1 MSVFRKLF
9 WSGSIL
15 TLCAG
20 SAFAGVHVSSP
31 GNGATVSSPF
41 TLSAWAADCSSQP
54 IAAIGYSFDN
64 STSNRRFHAASIDG
78 PVSAPVGWHTL
89 HVKAWGIKGAA
100 CVTDVSI
107 EVQQNTLMTGLAIPI
122 WATSVSSIQALDNW
136 AGASDTEASGSSDGT
151 TSIVSL
157 PSLFRQYPAVQCQF
171 PELWR
176 RALLYQLRRRH
187 HLHQFRLRRLGLPRQ
202 LLIQIAN
209 LEFDLN
215 QVMDNGQTVIFGVQC
230 DGWTNTWDYTANTG
244 TPTNYVDV
252 WAHSPQPCNPRTWS
266 INTWHNV
273 QIAYSRDSNGVVTY
287 KTVSL
292 DGVTGTINVTVPSA
306 FALGWGPTLLTNFQ
320 VDGDSASGSA
330 TAWLDSLTIYSW

>member
-31 GNGATVSSPF
+31 SNGATVSSPF

-64 STSNRRFHAASIDG
+64 STSNRRFHAAAIDG

-157 PSLFRQYPAVQCQF
+157 PSLFGSTRQFNVNFLNYGGERFYTSFGDDTTSTNFVYDAWVY
-171 PELWR
+171 LDNSSS
-176 RALLYQLRRRH
+176 
-187 HLHQFRLRRLGLPRQ
+187 
-202 LLIQIAN
+202 QIAN

-330 TAWLDSLTIYSW
+330 TAWLDSLTIYYW